1 MKKILSKKSS
11 YIFLYFGEWNFLTL
25 ILRYFLYF
33 LYRKLFLYFRKWKP
47 RKNSLYFRKR
57 NFLTFQEVSF
67 LARKMKKKKK
77 TQKKYLLFKEME
89 RSSPKP
95 KKHKF
100 LILSKKQKS
109 LVKTLPPSL
118 KKKTVLKIFLYFL
131 KESLWA
137 LL

>member
-1 MKKILSKKSS
+1 METPKKFFIFQETELS
-11 YIFLYFGEWNFLTL
+11 YISGSIFSS
-25 ILRYFLYF
+25 
-33 LYRKLFLYFRKWKP
+33 P
-47 RKNSLYFRKR
+47 KN
-57 NFLTFQEVSF
+57 E
-67 LARKMKKKKK
+67 KKKK

-131 KESLWA
+131 KESL
-137 LL
+137 